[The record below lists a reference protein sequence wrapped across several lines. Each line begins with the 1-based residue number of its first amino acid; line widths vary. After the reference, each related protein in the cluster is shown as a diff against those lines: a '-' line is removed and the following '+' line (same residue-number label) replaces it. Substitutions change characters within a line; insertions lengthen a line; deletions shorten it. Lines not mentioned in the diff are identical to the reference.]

1 MNANHTIGTSGGV
14 GKIDNMDSIRKV
26 YQYAEPN
33 LTLVGWMGFLGFPLY
48 YFVWDFVFPQAYE
61 NLPLRLFCSL
71 LFFGIIFRNRL
82 SSTWRKYIHIYYQ
95 VTITICLPFFFFYML
110 LMNDWSNVWVMSFM
124 SAIFLHI
131 LLVHVTRVM
140 FAQTFAGIGLA
151 TFFAWVAKGFHL
163 DLTMDW
169 THVPIF
175 LFIYVFGNLFYFRN
189 QVEHEAKVSL
199 AKSFGA
205 GIAHE
210 MRNPLSGLC
219 TSIDVIQSV
228 LPNKKEAEK
237 DQYLMSGEDVTL
249 LREVSE
255 DAMNIIQSGSE
266 TIDLLLTSIDENRV
280 SRSSFQKHSAHS
292 VVEKAIESFSYK
304 RATDRFAISLDARSE
319 FDFLGSDTLLKY
331 VMYNLF
337 KNAFHHRTSEDFH
350 IHVSMTSTEH
360 SNQIVV
366 TDNGAGIA
374 PDVLRNIFQDFY
386 TTGKS
391 GSYGLG
397 LPFCKKVMRSFGG
410 NIECQSQLGEWSQ
423 FTLTF
428 PPITSDIVTEI
439 KNDLT
444 KLKTILTVTNQ
455 DILVSKV
462 TDISRFMGFES
473 TILDVNQ
480 VLKKKEYEFEFDL
493 IFIDLE
499 SLDARA
505 NQLDRLESLLSFTEA
520 RIVYLFEHHPTQR
533 ACKAAYEP
541 IWVETQAW
549 LLNTKP
555 TIDRLLYDSS
565 YVSTPTASVALDTS
579 NKRTIM
585 VVDDN
590 ESLRK
595 FTAMLL
601 EKQGF
606 EVIQKEDGQQ
616 ALDTLEQ
623 ENVDLILMDIE
634 MPIMDG
640 VEASRRIRSS
650 DKNYASVPIIAHTGD
665 SSPVTLDKIGS
676 SGMSDFIVKPA
687 DKNRLFDK
695 IANWI

>member
-1 MNANHTIGTSGGV
+1 
-14 GKIDNMDSIRKV
+14 MDSIRKV
-26 YQYAEPN
+26 YEYAEPN
-33 LTLVGWMGFLGFPLY
+33 LTLVGWMGFIGFPLY
-48 YFVWDFVFPQAYE
+48 YFVWDFMFPQSYE
-61 NLPLRLFCSL
+61 NLPLRLFCSA

-82 SSTWRKYIHIYYQ
+82 SSSWRKYVHVYYQ
-95 VTITICLPFFFFYML
+95 ITITTCLPFFFFYML

-151 TFFAWVAKGFHL
+151 TFFAWIAKGFHL
-163 DLTMDW
+163 DITMDW

-175 LFIYVFGNLFYFRN
+175 LFIYVFGNMFYFRN

-228 LPNKKEAEK
+228 LPNKKAMGKK
-237 DQYLMSGEDVTL
+237 DQYVMSGEDVTL

-255 DAMNIIQSGSE
+255 DAMNIIHSGNE

-280 SRSSFQKHSAHS
+280 SRSSFKRYSAQS

-304 RATDRFAISLDARSE
+304 RSTDRFAISFDARSE

-337 KNAFHHRTSEDFH
+337 KNAFHHRSSDEFH
-350 IHVSMTSTEH
+350 IHVSMQSNDTA
-360 SNQIVV
+360 NQIVV
-366 TDNGAGIA
+366 TDNGSGIA
-374 PDVLRNIFQDFY
+374 PDVIRHIFQDFY

-410 NIECQSQLGEWSQ
+410 NIKCISQPGEWSQ

-428 PPITSDIVTEI
+428 PPITSDTVTEI
-439 KNDLT
+439 KDELT
-444 KLKTILTVTNQ
+444 KMKSILLVSNQ
-455 DILVSKV
+455 DIIVQKMA
-462 TDISRFMGFES
+462 DISRFMGFDV
-473 TILDVNQ
+473 TVLDVKS
-480 VLKKKEYEFEFDL
+480 VFKKKEYEFEFDL
-493 IFIDLE
+493 IFVDVE
-499 SLDARA
+499 SLDVLE
-505 NQLDRLESLLSFTEA
+505 NQLDRIESLLSFTEA
-520 RIVYLFEHHPTQR
+520 RVVYLFEHKPAQR
-533 ACKAAYEP
+533 AKKAGHDP

-549 LLNTKP
+549 LLNTKA
-555 TIDRLLYDSS
+555 TIERLLYDSTYIS
-565 YVSTPTASVALDTS
+565 STLPSAPLDKS
-579 NKRTIM
+579 IKRTIM

-606 EVIQKEDGQQ
+606 EVVQKEDGQQ
-616 ALDTLEQ
+616 ALDTLEK
-623 ENVDLILMDIE
+623 ENIDLILMDIE

-640 VEASRRIRSS
+640 VEASRRIRNSE
-650 DKNYASVPIIAHTGD
+650 KPYASVPIIAHTGD

>member
-1 MNANHTIGTSGGV
+1 
-14 GKIDNMDSIRKV
+14 MDSIRKV
-26 YQYAEPN
+26 YEYAEPN
-33 LTLVGWMGFLGFPLY
+33 LTLVGWMGFIGFPLY
-48 YFVWDFVFPQAYE
+48 YFVWDFMFPQSYE
-61 NLPLRLFCSL
+61 NLPLRLFCSA
-71 LFFGIIFRNRL
+71 LFFGIIFHNRL
-82 SSTWRKYIHIYYQ
+82 SSSWRKYVHVYYQ
-95 VTITICLPFFFFYML
+95 ITITTCLPFFFFYML

-151 TFFAWVAKGFHL
+151 TFFAWIAKGFHL
-163 DLTMDW
+163 DITMDW

-175 LFIYVFGNLFYFRN
+175 LFIYVFGNMFYFRN
-189 QVEHEAKVSL
+189 QIEHEAKVSL

-228 LPNKKEAEK
+228 LPNKKAMGEK
-237 DQYLMSGEDVTL
+237 DQYVMSGEDVTL

-255 DAMNIIQSGSE
+255 DAMNIIHSGNE

-280 SRSSFQKHSAHS
+280 SRSSFKRYSAQS

-304 RATDRFAISLDARSE
+304 RSTDRFAISFDARSE

-337 KNAFHHRTSEDFH
+337 KNAFHHRSSDEFH
-350 IHVSMTSTEH
+350 IHVSMQSNDTA
-360 SNQIVV
+360 NQIVV
-366 TDNGAGIA
+366 TDNGSGIA
-374 PDVLRNIFQDFY
+374 PDVIRHIFQDFY

-410 NIECQSQLGEWSQ
+410 NIKCISQPGEWSQ

-428 PPITSDIVTEI
+428 PPITSDTVTEI
-439 KNDLT
+439 KDELT
-444 KLKTILTVTNQ
+444 KMKSILLVSNQ
-455 DILVSKV
+455 DIIVQKMA
-462 TDISRFMGFES
+462 DISRFMGFDV
-473 TILDVNQ
+473 TVLDVKS
-480 VLKKKEYEFEFDL
+480 VFKKKEYEFEFDL
-493 IFIDLE
+493 IFVDVE
-499 SLDARA
+499 SLDVLE
-505 NQLDRLESLLSFTEA
+505 NQLDRIESLLSFTEA
-520 RIVYLFEHHPTQR
+520 RVVYLFEHKPAQR
-533 ACKAAYEP
+533 AKKAGHDP

-549 LLNTKP
+549 LLNTKA
-555 TIDRLLYDSS
+555 TIERLLYDSTYIS
-565 YVSTPTASVALDTS
+565 STLPSAPLDKS
-579 NKRTIM
+579 IKRTIM

-606 EVIQKEDGQQ
+606 EVVQKEDGQQ
-616 ALDTLEQ
+616 ALDTLEK
-623 ENVDLILMDIE
+623 ENIDLILMDIE

-640 VEASRRIRSS
+640 VEASRRIRNSE
-650 DKNYASVPIIAHTGD
+650 KPYATVPIIAHTGD

>member
-1 MNANHTIGTSGGV
+1 MA
-14 GKIDNMDSIRKV
+14 KV
-26 YQYAEPN
+26 RACLLSNNDYD
-33 LTLVGWMGFLGFPLY
+33 LFTFLL
-48 YFVWDFVFPQAYE
+48 
-61 NLPLRLFCSL
+61 
-71 LFFGIIFRNRL
+71 
-82 SSTWRKYIHIYYQ
+82 
-95 VTITICLPFFFFYML
+95 FYML

-151 TFFAWVAKGFHL
+151 TFFAWIAKGFHL
-163 DLTMDW
+163 DITMDW

-175 LFIYVFGNLFYFRN
+175 LFIYVFGNMFYFRN

-228 LPNKKEAEK
+228 LPNKKAMGEK
-237 DQYLMSGEDVTL
+237 DQYVMSGEDVTL

-255 DAMNIIQSGSE
+255 DAMNIIHSGNE

-280 SRSSFQKHSAHS
+280 SRSSFKRYSAQS

-304 RATDRFAISLDARSE
+304 RSTDRFAISFDARSE

-337 KNAFHHRTSEDFH
+337 KNAFHHRSSDEFH
-350 IHVSMTSTEH
+350 IHVSMQSNDTA
-360 SNQIVV
+360 NQIVV
-366 TDNGAGIA
+366 TDNGSGIA
-374 PDVLRNIFQDFY
+374 PDVIRHIFQDFY

-410 NIECQSQLGEWSQ
+410 NIKCISQPGEWSQ

-428 PPITSDIVTEI
+428 PPITSDTVTEI
-439 KNDLT
+439 KDELT
-444 KLKTILTVTNQ
+444 KMKSILLVSNQ
-455 DILVSKV
+455 DIIVQKMA
-462 TDISRFMGFES
+462 DISRFMGFDV
-473 TILDVNQ
+473 TVLDVKS
-480 VLKKKEYEFEFDL
+480 VFKKKEYEFEFDL
-493 IFIDLE
+493 IFVDVE
-499 SLDARA
+499 SLDVLE
-505 NQLDRLESLLSFTEA
+505 NQLDRIESLLSFTEA
-520 RIVYLFEHHPTQR
+520 RVVYLFEHKPAQR
-533 ACKAAYEP
+533 AKKVGHDP

-549 LLNTKP
+549 LLNTKA
-555 TIDRLLYDSS
+555 TIERLLYDSTYIS
-565 YVSTPTASVALDTS
+565 STLPSAPLDKS
-579 NKRTIM
+579 IKRTIM

-606 EVIQKEDGQQ
+606 EVVQKEDGQQ
-616 ALDTLEQ
+616 ALDTLEK
-623 ENVDLILMDIE
+623 ENIDLILMDIE

-640 VEASRRIRSS
+640 VEASRRIRNSE
-650 DKNYASVPIIAHTGD
+650 KPYASVPIIAHTGD

>member
-1 MNANHTIGTSGGV
+1 
-14 GKIDNMDSIRKV
+14 MDSIRKV
-26 YQYAEPN
+26 YEYAEPN
-33 LTLVGWMGFLGFPLY
+33 LTLVGWMGFIGFPLY
-48 YFVWDFVFPQAYE
+48 YFVWDFMFPQSYE
-61 NLPLRLFCSL
+61 NLPLRLFCSA

-82 SSTWRKYIHIYYQ
+82 SSSWRKYVHVYYQ
-95 VTITICLPFFFFYML
+95 ITITTCLPFFFFYML

-151 TFFAWVAKGFHL
+151 TFFAWIAKGFHL
-163 DLTMDW
+163 DITMDW

-175 LFIYVFGNLFYFRN
+175 LFIYVFGNMFYFRN

-228 LPNKKEAEK
+228 LPNKKAMGEK
-237 DQYLMSGEDVTL
+237 DQYVLSGEDVTL

-255 DAMNIIQSGSE
+255 DAMNIIHSGNE

-280 SRSSFQKHSAHS
+280 SRSSFKRYSAQS

-304 RATDRFAISLDARSE
+304 RSTDRFAISFDARSE

-337 KNAFHHRTSEDFH
+337 KNAFHHRSSDEFH
-350 IHVSMTSTEH
+350 IHVSMQSNDTV
-360 SNQIVV
+360 NQIVV
-366 TDNGAGIA
+366 TDNGSGIA
-374 PDVLRNIFQDFY
+374 PDVIRHIFQDFY

-410 NIECQSQLGEWSQ
+410 NIKCISQPGEWSQ
-423 FTLTF
+423 FTLIF
-428 PPITSDIVTEI
+428 PPITSDTVTEI
-439 KNDLT
+439 KDELT
-444 KLKTILTVTNQ
+444 KMKSILLVSNQ
-455 DILVSKV
+455 DIIVQKMA
-462 TDISRFMGFES
+462 DISRFMGFDV
-473 TILDVNQ
+473 TVLDVKS
-480 VLKKKEYEFEFDL
+480 VCKKKEYEFEFDL
-493 IFIDLE
+493 IFVDVE
-499 SLDARA
+499 SLDVLE
-505 NQLDRLESLLSFTEA
+505 NQLDRIESLLSFTEA
-520 RIVYLFEHHPTQR
+520 RVVYLFEHKPAQR
-533 ACKAAYEP
+533 AKKVGHDP

-549 LLNTKP
+549 LLNTKA
-555 TIDRLLYDSS
+555 TIERLLYDSTYIS
-565 YVSTPTASVALDTS
+565 STLPSAPLDKS
-579 NKRTIM
+579 IKRTIM

-606 EVIQKEDGQQ
+606 EVVQKEDGQQ
-616 ALDTLEQ
+616 ALDTLEK
-623 ENVDLILMDIE
+623 ENIDLILMDIE

-640 VEASRRIRSS
+640 VEASRRIRNSE
-650 DKNYASVPIIAHTGD
+650 KPYASVPIIAHTGD

>member
-1 MNANHTIGTSGGV
+1 
-14 GKIDNMDSIRKV
+14 MDAIRKV

-33 LTLVGWMGFLGFPLY
+33 LTLVGWMGFLGFPFY
-48 YFVWDFVFPQAYE
+48 YVVWEFIFPQAYE

-71 LFFGIIFRNRL
+71 LFFGIIVRNRL
-82 SSTWRKYIHIYYQ
+82 SARWRQYIHLYYQ
-95 VTITICLPFFFFYML
+95 VAITACLPFFFFYML

-140 FAQTFAGIGLA
+140 FAQTFVGVGLA
-151 TFFAWVAKGFHL
+151 TFFAWVSKGFYL

-175 LFIYVFGNLFYFRN
+175 FFIYVFGNLFYFRN

-219 TSIDVIQSV
+219 TSIDVIQSI
-228 LPNKKEAEK
+228 LPNKKALEK
-237 DQYLMSGEDVTL
+237 EPYQMSWEDVTL

-255 DAMNIIQSGSE
+255 DAMKIIQSGNE

-280 SRSSFQKHSAHS
+280 SRSTFKKHSAQA

-304 RATDRFAISLDARSE
+304 RATDRSSISLDARNE
-319 FDFLGSDTLLKY
+319 FDFFGSDTLLKY

-337 KNAFHHRTSEDFH
+337 KNAFHHRTSEEFH
-350 IHVSMTSTEH
+350 IHVSMNGNKR

-366 TDNGAGIA
+366 TDNGAGIEPA
-374 PDVLRNIFQDFY
+374 VLRSIFHDFY

-410 NIECQSQLGEWSQ
+410 NIECQSQQGEWSQ

-428 PPITSDIVTEI
+428 PSIHSEVVTEI
-439 KNDLT
+439 KNELT
-444 KLKTILTVTNQ
+444 KFKTILTVTNQ
-455 DILVSKV
+455 NVIVSKM
-462 TDISRFMGFES
+462 TDTSRFMGFEL
-473 TILDVNQ
+473 TILDLNQ
-480 VLKKKEYEFEFDL
+480 MLKKKEYEFEFDL

-505 NQLDRLESLLSFTEA
+505 NHLDRIESLLSFTEA
-520 RIVYLFEHHPTQR
+520 RIVYLFQQHPVQR
-533 ACKAAYEP
+533 ARKAAYEP
-541 IWVETQAW
+541 IWMETQAW
-549 LLNTKP
+549 LLNTKLA
-555 TIDRLLYDSS
+555 IDRLLYNSN
-565 YVSTPTASVALDTS
+565 YVSTPTLLVPLDAS

-595 FTAMLL
+595 FTALLL

-606 EVIQKEDGQQ
+606 EVVQREDGQQ

-623 ENVDLILMDIE
+623 ENIDLILMDIE

-640 VEASRRIRSS
+640 VEASKRIRSS
-650 DKNYASVPIIAHTGD
+650 GKHYASIPIIAHTGD
-665 SSPVTLDKIGS
+665 SSQVTLDKIGT

>member
-1 MNANHTIGTSGGV
+1 
-14 GKIDNMDSIRKV
+14 MDSIRKV
-26 YQYAEPN
+26 YEYAEPN
-33 LTLVGWMGFLGFPLY
+33 LTLVGWMGFIGFPLY
-48 YFVWDFVFPQAYE
+48 YFVWDFMFPQSYE
-61 NLPLRLFCSL
+61 NLPLRLFCSA

-82 SSTWRKYIHIYYQ
+82 SSSWRKYVHVYYQ
-95 VTITICLPFFFFYML
+95 ITITTCLPFFFFYML

-151 TFFAWVAKGFHL
+151 TFFAWIAKGFHL
-163 DLTMDW
+163 DITMDW

-175 LFIYVFGNLFYFRN
+175 LFIYVFGNMFYFRN
-189 QVEHEAKVSL
+189 QIEHEAKVSL

-228 LPNKKEAEK
+228 LPNKKAMGEK
-237 DQYLMSGEDVTL
+237 DQYVMSGEDVTL

-255 DAMNIIQSGSE
+255 DAMNIIHSGNE

-280 SRSSFQKHSAHS
+280 SRSSFKRYSAQS

-304 RATDRFAISLDARSE
+304 RSTDRFAISFDARSE

-337 KNAFHHRTSEDFH
+337 KNAFHHRSSDEFH
-350 IHVSMTSTEH
+350 IHVSMQSNDTA
-360 SNQIVV
+360 NQIVV
-366 TDNGAGIA
+366 TDNGSGIA
-374 PDVLRNIFQDFY
+374 SDVIRHIFQDFY

-410 NIECQSQLGEWSQ
+410 NIKCISQPGEWSQ

-428 PPITSDIVTEI
+428 PPITSDTVTEI
-439 KNDLT
+439 KDELT
-444 KLKTILTVTNQ
+444 KMKSILLVSNQ
-455 DILVSKV
+455 DIIVQKMA
-462 TDISRFMGFES
+462 DISRFMGFDV
-473 TILDVNQ
+473 TVLDVKS
-480 VLKKKEYEFEFDL
+480 VFKKKEYEFEFDL
-493 IFIDLE
+493 IFVDVE
-499 SLDARA
+499 SLDVLE
-505 NQLDRLESLLSFTEA
+505 NQLDRIESLLSFTEA
-520 RIVYLFEHHPTQR
+520 RVVYLFEHKPAQR
-533 ACKAAYEP
+533 AKKAGHDP

-549 LLNTKP
+549 LLNTKA
-555 TIDRLLYDSS
+555 TIERLLYDSTYIS
-565 YVSTPTASVALDTS
+565 STLPSAPLDKS
-579 NKRTIM
+579 IKRTIM

-606 EVIQKEDGQQ
+606 EVVQKEDGQQ
-616 ALDTLEQ
+616 ALDTLEK
-623 ENVDLILMDIE
+623 ENIDLILMDIE

-640 VEASRRIRSS
+640 VEASRRIRNSE
-650 DKNYASVPIIAHTGD
+650 KPYATVPIIAHTGD

>member
-1 MNANHTIGTSGGV
+1 
-14 GKIDNMDSIRKV
+14 MDSIRKV
-26 YQYAEPN
+26 YEYAEPN
-33 LTLVGWMGFLGFPLY
+33 LTLVGWMGFIGFPLY
-48 YFVWDFVFPQAYE
+48 YFVWDFMFPQSYE
-61 NLPLRLFCSL
+61 NLPLRLFCSA

-82 SSTWRKYIHIYYQ
+82 SSSWRKYVHVYYQ
-95 VTITICLPFFFFYML
+95 ITITTCLPFFFFYML

-151 TFFAWVAKGFHL
+151 TFFAWIAKGFHL
-163 DLTMDW
+163 DITMDW

-175 LFIYVFGNLFYFRN
+175 LFIYVFGNMFYFRN

-228 LPNKKEAEK
+228 LPNKKEMGEK
-237 DQYLMSGEDVTL
+237 DQYVMSGEDVTL

-255 DAMNIIQSGSE
+255 DAMNIIHSGNE

-280 SRSSFQKHSAHS
+280 SRSSFKRYSAQS

-304 RATDRFAISLDARSE
+304 RSTDRFAISFDARSE

-337 KNAFHHRTSEDFH
+337 KNAFHHRSSDEFH
-350 IHVSMTSTEH
+350 IHVSMQSNDTV
-360 SNQIVV
+360 NQIVV
-366 TDNGAGIA
+366 TDNGSGIA
-374 PDVLRNIFQDFY
+374 PDVIRHIFQDFY

-410 NIECQSQLGEWSQ
+410 NIKCISQPGEWSQ

-428 PPITSDIVTEI
+428 PPITSDTVTEI
-439 KNDLT
+439 KDELT
-444 KLKTILTVTNQ
+444 KMKSILLVSNQ
-455 DILVSKV
+455 DIIVQKMA
-462 TDISRFMGFES
+462 DISRFMGFDV
-473 TILDVNQ
+473 TVLDVKS
-480 VLKKKEYEFEFDL
+480 VFKKKEYEFEFDL
-493 IFIDLE
+493 IFVDVE
-499 SLDARA
+499 SLDVLE
-505 NQLDRLESLLSFTEA
+505 NQLDRIESLLSFTEA
-520 RIVYLFEHHPTQR
+520 RVVYLFEHKPAQR
-533 ACKAAYEP
+533 AKKAGHDP

-549 LLNTKP
+549 LLNTKA
-555 TIDRLLYDSS
+555 TIERLLYDSTYIS
-565 YVSTPTASVALDTS
+565 STLPSAPLDKS
-579 NKRTIM
+579 IKRTIM

-606 EVIQKEDGQQ
+606 EVVQKEDGQQ
-616 ALDTLEQ
+616 ALDTLEK
-623 ENVDLILMDIE
+623 ENIDLILMDIE

-640 VEASRRIRSS
+640 VEASRRIRNSE
-650 DKNYASVPIIAHTGD
+650 KPYATVPIIAHTGD
-665 SSPVTLDKIGS
+665 SSPVTLDKMGS

>member
-1 MNANHTIGTSGGV
+1 
-14 GKIDNMDSIRKV
+14 MDSIRKV
-26 YQYAEPN
+26 YEYAEPN
-33 LTLVGWMGFLGFPLY
+33 LTLVGWMGFIGFPLY
-48 YFVWDFVFPQAYE
+48 YFVWDFMFPQSYE
-61 NLPLRLFCSL
+61 NLPLRLFCSA

-82 SSTWRKYIHIYYQ
+82 SSSWRKYVHVYYQ
-95 VTITICLPFFFFYML
+95 ITITTCLPFFFFYML

-151 TFFAWVAKGFHL
+151 TFFAWIAKGFHL
-163 DLTMDW
+163 DITMDW

-175 LFIYVFGNLFYFRN
+175 LFIYVFGNMFYFRN

-228 LPNKKEAEK
+228 LPNKKAMGEK
-237 DQYLMSGEDVTL
+237 DQYVMSGEDVTL

-255 DAMNIIQSGSE
+255 DAMNIIHSGNE

-280 SRSSFQKHSAHS
+280 SRSSFKRYSAQS

-304 RATDRFAISLDARSE
+304 RSTDRFAISFDARSE

-337 KNAFHHRTSEDFH
+337 KNAFHHRSSDEFH
-350 IHVSMTSTEH
+350 IHVSMQSNDTV
-360 SNQIVV
+360 NQIVV
-366 TDNGAGIA
+366 TDNGSGIA
-374 PDVLRNIFQDFY
+374 PDVIRHIFQDFY

-410 NIECQSQLGEWSQ
+410 NIKCISQPGEWSQ

-428 PPITSDIVTEI
+428 PPITSDTVTEI
-439 KNDLT
+439 KDELT
-444 KLKTILTVTNQ
+444 KMKSILLVSNQ
-455 DILVSKV
+455 DIIVQKMA
-462 TDISRFMGFES
+462 DISRFMGFDV
-473 TILDVNQ
+473 TVLDVKS
-480 VLKKKEYEFEFDL
+480 VFKKKEYEFEFDL
-493 IFIDLE
+493 IFVDVE
-499 SLDARA
+499 SLDVLE
-505 NQLDRLESLLSFTEA
+505 NQLDRIESLLSFTEA
-520 RIVYLFEHHPTQR
+520 RVVYLFEHKPAQR
-533 ACKAAYEP
+533 AKKAGHDT

-549 LLNTKP
+549 LLNTKA
-555 TIDRLLYDSS
+555 TIERLLYDSTYIS
-565 YVSTPTASVALDTS
+565 STLPSAPLDKS
-579 NKRTIM
+579 IKRTIM

-606 EVIQKEDGQQ
+606 EVVQKEDGQQ
-616 ALDTLEQ
+616 ALDTLEK
-623 ENVDLILMDIE
+623 ENIDLILMDIE

-640 VEASRRIRSS
+640 VEASRRIRNSE
-650 DKNYASVPIIAHTGD
+650 KPYASVPIIAHTGD

>member
-1 MNANHTIGTSGGV
+1 
-14 GKIDNMDSIRKV
+14 MDSIRKV
-26 YQYAEPN
+26 YEYAEPN
-33 LTLVGWMGFLGFPLY
+33 LTLVGWMGFIGFPLY
-48 YFVWDFVFPQAYE
+48 YFVWDFMFPQSYE
-61 NLPLRLFCSL
+61 NLPLRLFCSA

-82 SSTWRKYIHIYYQ
+82 SSSWRKYVHVYYQ
-95 VTITICLPFFFFYML
+95 ITITTCLPFFFFYML

-151 TFFAWVAKGFHL
+151 TFFAWIAKGFHL
-163 DLTMDW
+163 DITMDW

-175 LFIYVFGNLFYFRN
+175 LFIYVFGNMFYFRN

-228 LPNKKEAEK
+228 LPNKKAMGKK
-237 DQYLMSGEDVTL
+237 DQYVMSGEDVTL

-255 DAMNIIQSGSE
+255 DAMNIIHSGNE

-280 SRSSFQKHSAHS
+280 SRSSFKRYSAQS

-304 RATDRFAISLDARSE
+304 RSTDRFAISFDARSE

-337 KNAFHHRTSEDFH
+337 KNAFHHRSSDEFH
-350 IHVSMTSTEH
+350 IHVSMQSNDTA
-360 SNQIVV
+360 NQIVV
-366 TDNGAGIA
+366 TDNGSGIA
-374 PDVLRNIFQDFY
+374 PDVIRHIFQDFY

-410 NIECQSQLGEWSQ
+410 NIKCISQPGEWSQ

-428 PPITSDIVTEI
+428 PPITSDTVTEI
-439 KNDLT
+439 KDELT
-444 KLKTILTVTNQ
+444 KMKSILLVSNQ
-455 DILVSKV
+455 DIIVQKMA
-462 TDISRFMGFES
+462 DISRFMGFDV
-473 TILDVNQ
+473 TVLDVKS
-480 VLKKKEYEFEFDL
+480 VFKKKEYEFEFDL
-493 IFIDLE
+493 IFVDVE
-499 SLDARA
+499 SLDVLE
-505 NQLDRLESLLSFTEA
+505 NQLDRIESLLSFTEA
-520 RIVYLFEHHPTQR
+520 RVVYLFEHKPAQR
-533 ACKAAYEP
+533 AKKVGHDP

-549 LLNTKP
+549 LLNTKA
-555 TIDRLLYDSS
+555 TIERLLYDSTYIS
-565 YVSTPTASVALDTS
+565 STLPSAPLDKS
-579 NKRTIM
+579 IKRTIM

-606 EVIQKEDGQQ
+606 EVVQKEDGQQ
-616 ALDTLEQ
+616 ALDTLEK
-623 ENVDLILMDIE
+623 ENIDLILMDIE

-640 VEASRRIRSS
+640 VEASRRIRNSE
-650 DKNYASVPIIAHTGD
+650 KPYASVPIIAHTGD

>member
-1 MNANHTIGTSGGV
+1 
-14 GKIDNMDSIRKV
+14 MDSIRKV
-26 YQYAEPN
+26 YEYAEPN
-33 LTLVGWMGFLGFPLY
+33 LTLVGWMGFIGFPLY
-48 YFVWDFVFPQAYE
+48 YFVWDFMFPQSYE
-61 NLPLRLFCSL
+61 NLPLRLFCSA

-82 SSTWRKYIHIYYQ
+82 SSSWRKYVHVYYQ
-95 VTITICLPFFFFYML
+95 ITITTCLPFFFFYML

-151 TFFAWVAKGFHL
+151 TFFAWIAKGFHL
-163 DLTMDW
+163 DITMDW

-175 LFIYVFGNLFYFRN
+175 LFIYVFGNMFYFRN

-228 LPNKKEAEK
+228 LPNKKAMGEK
-237 DQYLMSGEDVTL
+237 DQYVMSGEDVTL

-255 DAMNIIQSGSE
+255 DAMNIIHSGNE

-280 SRSSFQKHSAHS
+280 SRSSFKRYSAQS

-304 RATDRFAISLDARSE
+304 RSTDRFAISFDARSE

-337 KNAFHHRTSEDFH
+337 KNAFHHRSSDEFH
-350 IHVSMTSTEH
+350 IHVSMQSNDTV
-360 SNQIVV
+360 NQIVV
-366 TDNGAGIA
+366 TDNGSGIA
-374 PDVLRNIFQDFY
+374 PDVIRHIFQDFY

-410 NIECQSQLGEWSQ
+410 NIKCISQPGEWSQ

-428 PPITSDIVTEI
+428 PPITSDTVTEI
-439 KNDLT
+439 KDELT
-444 KLKTILTVTNQ
+444 KMKSILLVSNQ
-455 DILVSKV
+455 DIIVQKMA
-462 TDISRFMGFES
+462 DISRFMGFDV
-473 TILDVNQ
+473 TVLDVKS
-480 VLKKKEYEFEFDL
+480 VFKKKEYEFEFDL
-493 IFIDLE
+493 IFVDVE
-499 SLDARA
+499 SLDVLE
-505 NQLDRLESLLSFTEA
+505 NQLDRIESLLSFTEA
-520 RIVYLFEHHPTQR
+520 RVVYLFEHKPAQR
-533 ACKAAYEP
+533 AIKAGHDP

-549 LLNTKP
+549 LLNTKA
-555 TIDRLLYDSS
+555 TIERLLYDSTYIS
-565 YVSTPTASVALDTS
+565 STLPSAPLDKS
-579 NKRTIM
+579 IKRTIM

-606 EVIQKEDGQQ
+606 EVVQKEDGQQ
-616 ALDTLEQ
+616 ALDTLEK
-623 ENVDLILMDIE
+623 ENIDLILMDIE

-640 VEASRRIRSS
+640 VEASRRIRNSE
-650 DKNYASVPIIAHTGD
+650 KPYATVPIIAHTGD

>member
-1 MNANHTIGTSGGV
+1 
-14 GKIDNMDSIRKV
+14 MDSIRKV
-26 YQYAEPN
+26 YEYAEPN
-33 LTLVGWMGFLGFPLY
+33 LTLVGWMGFIGFPLY
-48 YFVWDFVFPQAYE
+48 YFVWDFMFPQSYE
-61 NLPLRLFCSL
+61 NLPLRLFCSA

-82 SSTWRKYIHIYYQ
+82 SSSWRKYVHIYYQ
-95 VTITICLPFFFFYML
+95 ITITTCLPFFFFYML

-151 TFFAWVAKGFHL
+151 TFFAWIAKGFHL
-163 DLTMDW
+163 DITMDW

-175 LFIYVFGNLFYFRN
+175 LFIYVFGNMFYFRN

-228 LPNKKEAEK
+228 LPNKKAMGEK
-237 DQYLMSGEDVTL
+237 DQYVMSGEDVTL

-255 DAMNIIQSGSE
+255 DAMNIIHSGNE

-280 SRSSFQKHSAHS
+280 SRSSFKRYSAQS

-304 RATDRFAISLDARSE
+304 RSTDRFAISFDARSE

-337 KNAFHHRTSEDFH
+337 KNAFHHRSSDEFH
-350 IHVSMTSTEH
+350 IHVSMQSNDTV
-360 SNQIVV
+360 NQIVV
-366 TDNGAGIA
+366 TDNGSGIA
-374 PDVLRNIFQDFY
+374 PDVIRHIFQDFY

-410 NIECQSQLGEWSQ
+410 NIKCISQPGEWSQ

-428 PPITSDIVTEI
+428 PPITSDTVTEI
-439 KNDLT
+439 KDELT
-444 KLKTILTVTNQ
+444 KMKSILLVSNQ
-455 DILVSKV
+455 DIIVQKMA
-462 TDISRFMGFES
+462 DISRFMGFDV
-473 TILDVNQ
+473 TVLDVKS
-480 VLKKKEYEFEFDL
+480 VFKKKEYEFEFDL
-493 IFIDLE
+493 IFVDVE
-499 SLDARA
+499 SLDVLE
-505 NQLDRLESLLSFTEA
+505 NQLDRIESLLSFTEA
-520 RIVYLFEHHPTQR
+520 RVVYLFEHKPAQR
-533 ACKAAYEP
+533 AKKAGNDP

-549 LLNTKP
+549 LLNTKA
-555 TIDRLLYDSS
+555 TIERLLYDSTYIS
-565 YVSTPTASVALDTS
+565 STLPSAPLDKS
-579 NKRTIM
+579 IKRTIM

-606 EVIQKEDGQQ
+606 EVVQKEDGQQ
-616 ALDTLEQ
+616 ALDTLEK
-623 ENVDLILMDIE
+623 ENIDLILMDIE

-640 VEASRRIRSS
+640 VEASRRIRNSE
-650 DKNYASVPIIAHTGD
+650 KPYASVPIIAHTGD

>member
-1 MNANHTIGTSGGV
+1 
-14 GKIDNMDSIRKV
+14 MDSIRKV
-26 YQYAEPN
+26 YEYAEPN
-33 LTLVGWMGFLGFPLY
+33 LTLVGWMGFIGFPLY
-48 YFVWDFVFPQAYE
+48 YFVWDFMFPQSYE
-61 NLPLRLFCSL
+61 NLPLRLFCSA

-82 SSTWRKYIHIYYQ
+82 SSSWRKYVHVYYQ
-95 VTITICLPFFFFYML
+95 ITITTCLPFFFFYML

-151 TFFAWVAKGFHL
+151 TFFAWIAKGFHL
-163 DLTMDW
+163 DITMDW

-175 LFIYVFGNLFYFRN
+175 LFIYVFGNMFYFRN

-228 LPNKKEAEK
+228 LPNKKAMGEK
-237 DQYLMSGEDVTL
+237 DQYVMSGEDVTL

-255 DAMNIIQSGSE
+255 DAMNIIHSGNE

-280 SRSSFQKHSAHS
+280 SRSSFKRYSAQS

-304 RATDRFAISLDARSE
+304 RSTDRFAISFDARSE

-337 KNAFHHRTSEDFH
+337 KNAFHHRSSDEFH
-350 IHVSMTSTEH
+350 IHVSMQSNDTV
-360 SNQIVV
+360 NQIVV
-366 TDNGAGIA
+366 TDNGSGIA
-374 PDVLRNIFQDFY
+374 PDVIRHIFQDFY

-410 NIECQSQLGEWSQ
+410 NIKCISQPGEWSQ

-428 PPITSDIVTEI
+428 PPITSDTVTEI
-439 KNDLT
+439 KDELT
-444 KLKTILTVTNQ
+444 KMKSILLVSNQ
-455 DILVSKV
+455 DIIVQKMA
-462 TDISRFMGFES
+462 DISRFMGFDV
-473 TILDVNQ
+473 TVLDVKS
-480 VLKKKEYEFEFDL
+480 VFKKKEYEFEFDL
-493 IFIDLE
+493 IFVDVE
-499 SLDARA
+499 SLDVLE
-505 NQLDRLESLLSFTEA
+505 NQLDRIESLLSFTEA
-520 RIVYLFEHHPTQR
+520 RVVYLFEHKPAQR
-533 ACKAAYEP
+533 AKKAGRDP

-549 LLNTKP
+549 LLNTKA
-555 TIDRLLYDSS
+555 TIERLLYDSTYIS
-565 YVSTPTASVALDTS
+565 STLPSAPLDKS
-579 NKRTIM
+579 IKRTIM

-606 EVIQKEDGQQ
+606 EVVQKEDGQQ
-616 ALDTLEQ
+616 ALDTLEK
-623 ENVDLILMDIE
+623 ENIDLILMDIE

-640 VEASRRIRSS
+640 VEASRRIRNSE
-650 DKNYASVPIIAHTGD
+650 KPYASVPIIAHTGD

>member
-1 MNANHTIGTSGGV
+1 
-14 GKIDNMDSIRKV
+14 MDSIRKV
-26 YQYAEPN
+26 YEYAEPN
-33 LTLVGWMGFLGFPLY
+33 LTLVGWMGFIGFPLY
-48 YFVWDFVFPQAYE
+48 YFVWDFMFPQSYE
-61 NLPLRLFCSL
+61 NLPLRLFCSA

-82 SSTWRKYIHIYYQ
+82 SSSWRKYVHVYYQ
-95 VTITICLPFFFFYML
+95 ITITTCLPFFFFYML

-151 TFFAWVAKGFHL
+151 TFFAWIAKGFHL
-163 DLTMDW
+163 DITMDW

-175 LFIYVFGNLFYFRN
+175 LFIYVFGNMFYFRN

-228 LPNKKEAEK
+228 LPNKKAMGEK
-237 DQYLMSGEDVTL
+237 DQYVMSGEDVTL

-255 DAMNIIQSGSE
+255 DAMNIIHSGNE

-280 SRSSFQKHSAHS
+280 SRSSFKRYSAQS

-304 RATDRFAISLDARSE
+304 RSTDRFAISFDARSE

-337 KNAFHHRTSEDFH
+337 KNAFHHRSSDEFH
-350 IHVSMTSTEH
+350 IHVSMQSNDTA
-360 SNQIVV
+360 NQIVV
-366 TDNGAGIA
+366 TDNGSGIA
-374 PDVLRNIFQDFY
+374 PDVIRHIFQDFY

-410 NIECQSQLGEWSQ
+410 NIKCISQPGEWSQ

-428 PPITSDIVTEI
+428 PPITSDTVTEI
-439 KNDLT
+439 KDELT
-444 KLKTILTVTNQ
+444 KMKSILLVSNQ
-455 DILVSKV
+455 DIIVQKMA
-462 TDISRFMGFES
+462 DISRFMGFDV
-473 TILDVNQ
+473 TVLDVKS
-480 VLKKKEYEFEFDL
+480 VFKKKEYEFEFDL
-493 IFIDLE
+493 IFVDVE
-499 SLDARA
+499 SLDVLE
-505 NQLDRLESLLSFTEA
+505 NQLDRIESLLSFTEA
-520 RIVYLFEHHPTQR
+520 RVVYLFEHKPAQR
-533 ACKAAYEP
+533 AKKVGHDP

-549 LLNTKP
+549 LLNTKA
-555 TIDRLLYDSS
+555 TIERLLYDSTYIS
-565 YVSTPTASVALDTS
+565 STLPSAPLDKS
-579 NKRTIM
+579 IKRTIM

-606 EVIQKEDGQQ
+606 EVVQKEDGQQ
-616 ALDTLEQ
+616 ALDTLEK
-623 ENVDLILMDIE
+623 ENIDLILMDIE

-640 VEASRRIRSS
+640 VEASRRIRNSE
-650 DKNYASVPIIAHTGD
+650 KLYASVPIIAHTGD

>member
-1 MNANHTIGTSGGV
+1 
-14 GKIDNMDSIRKV
+14 MDSIRKV
-26 YQYAEPN
+26 YEYAEPN
-33 LTLVGWMGFLGFPLY
+33 LTLVGWMGFIGFPLY
-48 YFVWDFVFPQAYE
+48 YFVWDFMFPQSYE
-61 NLPLRLFCSL
+61 NLPLRLFCSA

-82 SSTWRKYIHIYYQ
+82 SSSWRKYVHVYYQ
-95 VTITICLPFFFFYML
+95 ITITTCLPFFFFYML

-151 TFFAWVAKGFHL
+151 TFFAWIAKGFHL
-163 DLTMDW
+163 DITMDW

-175 LFIYVFGNLFYFRN
+175 LFIYVFGNMFYFRN

-228 LPNKKEAEK
+228 LPNKKAIGEK
-237 DQYLMSGEDVTL
+237 DQYVMSGEDVTL

-255 DAMNIIQSGSE
+255 DAMNIIHSGNE

-280 SRSSFQKHSAHS
+280 SRSSFKRYSAQS

-304 RATDRFAISLDARSE
+304 RSTDRFAISFDARSE

-337 KNAFHHRTSEDFH
+337 KNAFHHRSSDEFH
-350 IHVSMTSTEH
+350 IHVSMQSNDTV
-360 SNQIVV
+360 NQIVV
-366 TDNGAGIA
+366 TDNGSGIA
-374 PDVLRNIFQDFY
+374 PNVIRHIFQDFY

-410 NIECQSQLGEWSQ
+410 NIKCISQPGEWSQ

-428 PPITSDIVTEI
+428 PPITSDTVTEI
-439 KNDLT
+439 KDELT
-444 KLKTILTVTNQ
+444 KMKSILLVSNQ
-455 DILVSKV
+455 DIIVQKMA
-462 TDISRFMGFES
+462 DISRFMGFDV
-473 TILDVNQ
+473 TVLDVKS
-480 VLKKKEYEFEFDL
+480 VFKKKEYEFEFDL
-493 IFIDLE
+493 IFVDVE
-499 SLDARA
+499 SLDVLE
-505 NQLDRLESLLSFTEA
+505 NQLDRIESLLSFTEA
-520 RIVYLFEHHPTQR
+520 RVVYLFEHKPAQR
-533 ACKAAYEP
+533 AKKAGHAP

-549 LLNTKP
+549 LLNTKA
-555 TIDRLLYDSS
+555 TIERLLYDSTYIS
-565 YVSTPTASVALDTS
+565 STLPSAPLDKS
-579 NKRTIM
+579 IKRTIM

-606 EVIQKEDGQQ
+606 EVVQKEDGQQ
-616 ALDTLEQ
+616 ALDTLEK
-623 ENVDLILMDIE
+623 ENIDLILMDIE

-640 VEASRRIRSS
+640 VEASRRIRNSE
-650 DKNYASVPIIAHTGD
+650 KPYASVPIIAHTGD

>member
-1 MNANHTIGTSGGV
+1 
-14 GKIDNMDSIRKV
+14 MDSIRKV
-26 YQYAEPN
+26 YEYAEPN
-33 LTLVGWMGFLGFPLY
+33 LTLVGWMGFIGFPLY
-48 YFVWDFVFPQAYE
+48 YFVWDFMFPQSYE
-61 NLPLRLFCSL
+61 NLPLRLFCSA
-71 LFFGIIFRNRL
+71 LFFGIIFHNRL
-82 SSTWRKYIHIYYQ
+82 SSSWRKYVHVYYQ
-95 VTITICLPFFFFYML
+95 ITITTCLPFFFFYML

-151 TFFAWVAKGFHL
+151 TFFAWIAKGFHL
-163 DLTMDW
+163 DITMDW

-175 LFIYVFGNLFYFRN
+175 LFIYVFGNMFYFRN
-189 QVEHEAKVSL
+189 QIEHEAKVSL

-228 LPNKKEAEK
+228 LPNKKAMGEK
-237 DQYLMSGEDVTL
+237 DQYVMSGEDVTL

-255 DAMNIIQSGSE
+255 DAMNIIHSGNE

-280 SRSSFQKHSAHS
+280 SRSSFKRYSAQS

-304 RATDRFAISLDARSE
+304 RSTDRFAISFDARSE

-337 KNAFHHRTSEDFH
+337 KNAFHHRSSDEFH
-350 IHVSMTSTEH
+350 IHVSMQSNDTA
-360 SNQIVV
+360 NQIVV
-366 TDNGAGIA
+366 TDNGSGIA
-374 PDVLRNIFQDFY
+374 PDVIRHIFQDFY

-410 NIECQSQLGEWSQ
+410 NIKCISQPGEWSQ

-428 PPITSDIVTEI
+428 PPITSDTVTEI
-439 KNDLT
+439 KDELT
-444 KLKTILTVTNQ
+444 KMKSILLVSNQ
-455 DILVSKV
+455 DIIVQKMA
-462 TDISRFMGFES
+462 DISRFMGFDV
-473 TILDVNQ
+473 TVLDVKS
-480 VLKKKEYEFEFDL
+480 VFKKKEYEFEFDL
-493 IFIDLE
+493 IFVDVE
-499 SLDARA
+499 SLDVLE
-505 NQLDRLESLLSFTEA
+505 NQLDRIESLLSFTEA
-520 RIVYLFEHHPTQR
+520 RVVYLFEHKPAQR
-533 ACKAAYEP
+533 AKKAGHDP

-549 LLNTKP
+549 LLNTKA
-555 TIDRLLYDSS
+555 TIERLLYDSTYIS
-565 YVSTPTASVALDTS
+565 STLPSAPLDKS
-579 NKRTIM
+579 IKRTIM

-606 EVIQKEDGQQ
+606 EVVQKEDGQQ
-616 ALDTLEQ
+616 ALDTLEK
-623 ENVDLILMDIE
+623 ENIDLILMDIE

-640 VEASRRIRSS
+640 VEASRRIRNSEKS
-650 DKNYASVPIIAHTGD
+650 YASVPIIAHTGD

>member
-1 MNANHTIGTSGGV
+1 
-14 GKIDNMDSIRKV
+14 MDAIRKV

-33 LTLVGWMGFLGFPLY
+33 LTLVGWMGFVGFPIY
-48 YFVWDFVFPQAYE
+48 YVVWAFMFPQPYE
-61 NLPLRLFCSL
+61 NLPLRVLCSI
-71 LFFGIIFRNRL
+71 LFFGIIYRNRVPFE
-82 SSTWRKYIHIYYQ
+82 WRRFLPAYYQ
-95 VTITICLPFFFFYML
+95 VAITLCLPCFFFYML
-110 LMNDWSNVWVMSFM
+110 LMNNWSNVWVMSFM

-131 LLVHVTRVM
+131 LLVHITWVM

-151 TFFAWVAKGFHL
+151 TFFAWIAQGFHL
-163 DLTMDW
+163 ALTMDW

-175 LFIYVFGNLFYFRN
+175 LFIYLFGNLFYFRN

-210 MRNPLSGLC
+210 MRNPLSGLL

-228 LPNKKEAEK
+228 LPNPKEGKKA
-237 DQYLMSGEDVTL
+237 QYTLSDEDVTL
-249 LREVSE
+249 LREVSS
-255 DAMNIIQSGSE
+255 DAMKIIHSGNE

-280 SRSSFQKHSAHS
+280 SRSTFKKHSAQT
-292 VVEKAIESFSYK
+292 VVESAIESFSYK
-304 RATDRFAISLDARSE
+304 RSTDRFAISLDVRSE

-337 KNAFHHRTSEDFH
+337 KNAFHHRSSEDFH
-350 IHVSMTSTEH
+350 IHVTMYSDEFT
-360 SNQIVV
+360 NQIVV
-366 TDNGAGIA
+366 TDNGSGIS
-374 PDVLRNIFQDFY
+374 PDVLQSIFQDFY

-391 GSYGLG
+391 GNYGLG

-410 NIECQSQLGEWSQ
+410 DIRCQSEVGEWSQ
-423 FTLTF
+423 FTMTF
-428 PPITSDIVTEI
+428 PTIGSNAVKEI
-439 KNDLT
+439 KSELT
-444 KLKTILTVTNQ
+444 KLKTILFVSEQN
-455 DILVSKV
+455 ILVSKV
-462 TDISRFMGFES
+462 TDIARFMGFEL
-473 TILDVNQ
+473 TVLDVPAMM
-480 VLKKKEYEFEFDL
+480 KKKEYEFEFDL
-493 IFIDLE
+493 ILIDME
-499 SLDARA
+499 SLDVRGSH
-505 NQLDRLESLLSFTEA
+505 LDKVESLLSFTEA
-520 RIVYLFEHHPTQR
+520 RIVYLFEHHPIQR
-533 ACKAAYEP
+533 TRNVSFEP

-549 LLNTKP
+549 LLNTRA
-555 TIDRLLYDSS
+555 TIDRLLYDAN
-565 YVSTPTASVALDTS
+565 YVVPVMPVKPLDST

-606 EVIQKEDGQQ
+606 DVIQKEDGQQ
-616 ALDTLEQ
+616 AINALDA
-623 ENVDLILMDIE
+623 NDVDLILMDIE
-634 MPIMDG
+634 MPVMDG
-640 VEASRRIRSS
+640 VEASRRIRGSNKAYS
-650 DKNYASVPIIAHTGD
+650 TVPIIAHTGD
-665 SSPVTLDKIGS
+665 SSPITLDKIGS

>member
-1 MNANHTIGTSGGV
+1 
-14 GKIDNMDSIRKV
+14 MDSIRKV
-26 YQYAEPN
+26 YEYAEPN
-33 LTLVGWMGFLGFPLY
+33 LTLVGWMGFIGFPLY
-48 YFVWDFVFPQAYE
+48 YFVWDFMFPQSYE
-61 NLPLRLFCSL
+61 NLPLRLFCSA

-82 SSTWRKYIHIYYQ
+82 SSSWRKYVHVYYQ
-95 VTITICLPFFFFYML
+95 ITITTCLPFFFFYML

-151 TFFAWVAKGFHL
+151 TFFAWIAKGFHL
-163 DLTMDW
+163 DITMDW

-175 LFIYVFGNLFYFRN
+175 LFIYVFGNMFYFRN

-228 LPNKKEAEK
+228 LPNKKAIGEK
-237 DQYLMSGEDVTL
+237 DQYVMSGEDVTL

-255 DAMNIIQSGSE
+255 DAMNIIHSGNE

-280 SRSSFQKHSAHS
+280 SRSSFKRYSAQS

-304 RATDRFAISLDARSE
+304 RSTDRFAISFDARSE

-337 KNAFHHRTSEDFH
+337 KNAFHHRSSDEFH
-350 IHVSMTSTEH
+350 IHVSMQSNDTA
-360 SNQIVV
+360 NQIVV
-366 TDNGAGIA
+366 TDNGSGIA
-374 PDVLRNIFQDFY
+374 PDVIRHIFQDFY

-410 NIECQSQLGEWSQ
+410 NIKCISQPGEWSQ

-428 PPITSDIVTEI
+428 PPITSDTVTEI
-439 KNDLT
+439 KDELT
-444 KLKTILTVTNQ
+444 KMKSILLVSNQ
-455 DILVSKV
+455 DIIVQKMA
-462 TDISRFMGFES
+462 DINRFMGFDV
-473 TILDVNQ
+473 TVLDVKS
-480 VLKKKEYEFEFDL
+480 VFKKKEYEFEFDL
-493 IFIDLE
+493 IFVDVE
-499 SLDARA
+499 SLDVLE
-505 NQLDRLESLLSFTEA
+505 NQLDRIESLLSFTEA
-520 RIVYLFEHHPTQR
+520 RVVYLFEHKPAQR
-533 ACKAAYEP
+533 AKKAGHDP

-549 LLNTKP
+549 LLNTKA
-555 TIDRLLYDSS
+555 TIERLLYDSTYIS
-565 YVSTPTASVALDTS
+565 STLPSAPLDKS
-579 NKRTIM
+579 IKRTIM

-606 EVIQKEDGQQ
+606 EVVQKEDGQQ
-616 ALDTLEQ
+616 ALDTLEK
-623 ENVDLILMDIE
+623 ENIDLILMDIE
-634 MPIMDG
+634 MPIVDG
-640 VEASRRIRSS
+640 VEASRRIRNSE
-650 DKNYASVPIIAHTGD
+650 KPYATVPIIAHTGD

>member
-1 MNANHTIGTSGGV
+1 
-14 GKIDNMDSIRKV
+14 MDSIRKV
-26 YQYAEPN
+26 YEYAEPN
-33 LTLVGWMGFLGFPLY
+33 LTLVGWMGFIGFPLY
-48 YFVWDFVFPQAYE
+48 YFVWDFMFPQSYE
-61 NLPLRLFCSL
+61 NLPLRLFCSA

-82 SSTWRKYIHIYYQ
+82 SSSWRKYVHVYYQ
-95 VTITICLPFFFFYML
+95 ITITTCLPFFFFYML

-151 TFFAWVAKGFHL
+151 TFFAWIAKGFHL
-163 DLTMDW
+163 DITMDW

-175 LFIYVFGNLFYFRN
+175 LFIYVFGNMFYFRN

-228 LPNKKEAEK
+228 LPNKKAMGEK
-237 DQYLMSGEDVTL
+237 DQYVMSGEDVTL

-255 DAMNIIQSGSE
+255 DAMNIIHSGNE

-280 SRSSFQKHSAHS
+280 SRSSFKRYSAQS
-292 VVEKAIESFSYK
+292 VVERAIESFSYK
-304 RATDRFAISLDARSE
+304 RSTDRFAISFDARSE

-337 KNAFHHRTSEDFH
+337 KNAFHHRSSDEFH
-350 IHVSMTSTEH
+350 IHVSMQSNDTA
-360 SNQIVV
+360 NQIVV
-366 TDNGAGIA
+366 TDNGSGIA
-374 PDVLRNIFQDFY
+374 PDVIRHIFQDFY

-410 NIECQSQLGEWSQ
+410 NIKCISQPGEWSQ

-428 PPITSDIVTEI
+428 PPITSDTVTEI
-439 KNDLT
+439 KGELT
-444 KLKTILTVTNQ
+444 KMKSILLVSNQ
-455 DILVSKV
+455 DIIVQKMA
-462 TDISRFMGFES
+462 DISRFMGFDV
-473 TILDVNQ
+473 TVLDVKS
-480 VLKKKEYEFEFDL
+480 VFKKKEYEFEFDL
-493 IFIDLE
+493 IFVDVE
-499 SLDARA
+499 SLDVLE
-505 NQLDRLESLLSFTEA
+505 NQLDRIESLLSFTEA
-520 RIVYLFEHHPTQR
+520 RVVYLFEHKPAQR
-533 ACKAAYEP
+533 AKKAGHAP

-549 LLNTKP
+549 LLNTKA
-555 TIDRLLYDSS
+555 TIERLLYDSTYIS
-565 YVSTPTASVALDTS
+565 STLPSAPLDKS
-579 NKRTIM
+579 IKRTIM

-606 EVIQKEDGQQ
+606 EVVQKEDGQQ
-616 ALDTLEQ
+616 ALDTLEK
-623 ENVDLILMDIE
+623 ENIDLILMDIE

-640 VEASRRIRSS
+640 VEASRRIRNSE
-650 DKNYASVPIIAHTGD
+650 KPYASVPIIAHTGD

>member
-1 MNANHTIGTSGGV
+1 
-14 GKIDNMDSIRKV
+14 MDSIRKV
-26 YQYAEPN
+26 YEYAEPN
-33 LTLVGWMGFLGFPLY
+33 LTLVGWMGFIGFPLY
-48 YFVWDFVFPQAYE
+48 YFVWDFMFPQSYE
-61 NLPLRLFCSL
+61 NLPLRLFCSA

-82 SSTWRKYIHIYYQ
+82 SSSWRKYVHVYYQ
-95 VTITICLPFFFFYML
+95 ITITTCLPFFFFYML

-151 TFFAWVAKGFHL
+151 TFFAWIAKGFHL
-163 DLTMDW
+163 DITMDW

-175 LFIYVFGNLFYFRN
+175 LFIYVFGNMFYFRN

-228 LPNKKEAEK
+228 LPNKKAMGEK
-237 DQYLMSGEDVTL
+237 DQYVMSGEDVTL

-255 DAMNIIQSGSE
+255 DAMNIIHSGNE

-280 SRSSFQKHSAHS
+280 SRSSFKRYSAQS

-304 RATDRFAISLDARSE
+304 RSTDRFAISFDARSE

-337 KNAFHHRTSEDFH
+337 KNAFHHRSSDEFH
-350 IHVSMTSTEH
+350 IHVSMQSNDTA
-360 SNQIVV
+360 NQIVV
-366 TDNGAGIA
+366 TDNGSGIA
-374 PDVLRNIFQDFY
+374 PDVIRHIFQDFY

-410 NIECQSQLGEWSQ
+410 NIKCISQLGEWSQ

-428 PPITSDIVTEI
+428 PPITSDTVTEI
-439 KNDLT
+439 KDELT
-444 KLKTILTVTNQ
+444 KMKSILLVSNQ
-455 DILVSKV
+455 DIIVQKMA
-462 TDISRFMGFES
+462 DISRFMGFDV
-473 TILDVNQ
+473 TVLDVKS
-480 VLKKKEYEFEFDL
+480 VFKKKEYEFEFDL
-493 IFIDLE
+493 IFVDVE
-499 SLDARA
+499 SLDVLE
-505 NQLDRLESLLSFTEA
+505 NQLDRIESLLSFTEA
-520 RIVYLFEHHPTQR
+520 RVVYLFEHKPEQR
-533 ACKAAYEP
+533 AKKAGHDP

-549 LLNTKP
+549 LLNTKA
-555 TIDRLLYDSS
+555 TIERLLYDSTYIS
-565 YVSTPTASVALDTS
+565 STLPSAPLDKS
-579 NKRTIM
+579 IKRTIM

-606 EVIQKEDGQQ
+606 EVVQKEDGQQ
-616 ALDTLEQ
+616 ALDTLEK
-623 ENVDLILMDIE
+623 ENIDLILMDIE

-640 VEASRRIRSS
+640 VEASRRIRNSE
-650 DKNYASVPIIAHTGD
+650 KPYASVPIIAHTGD

>member
-1 MNANHTIGTSGGV
+1 
-14 GKIDNMDSIRKV
+14 MDSIRKV
-26 YQYAEPN
+26 YEYAEPN
-33 LTLVGWMGFLGFPLY
+33 LTLVGWMGFIGFPLY
-48 YFVWDFVFPQAYE
+48 YFVWDFMFPQSYE
-61 NLPLRLFCSL
+61 NLPLRLFCSA

-82 SSTWRKYIHIYYQ
+82 SSSWRKYVHVYYQ
-95 VTITICLPFFFFYML
+95 ITITTCLPFFFFYML

-151 TFFAWVAKGFHL
+151 TFFAWIAKGFHL
-163 DLTMDW
+163 DITMDW

-175 LFIYVFGNLFYFRN
+175 LFIYVFGNMFYFRN

-228 LPNKKEAEK
+228 LPNKKAMGEK
-237 DQYLMSGEDVTL
+237 DQYVMSGEDVTL

-255 DAMNIIQSGSE
+255 DAMNIIHSGNE

-280 SRSSFQKHSAHS
+280 SRSSFKRYSAQS

-304 RATDRFAISLDARSE
+304 RSTDRFAISFDARSE

-337 KNAFHHRTSEDFH
+337 KNAFHHRSSDEFH
-350 IHVSMTSTEH
+350 IHVSMQSNYTA
-360 SNQIVV
+360 NQIVV
-366 TDNGAGIA
+366 TDNGSGIA
-374 PDVLRNIFQDFY
+374 PDVIRHIFQDFY

-410 NIECQSQLGEWSQ
+410 NIKCISQPGEWSQ

-428 PPITSDIVTEI
+428 PPITSDTVTEI
-439 KNDLT
+439 KDELT
-444 KLKTILTVTNQ
+444 KMKSILLVSNQ
-455 DILVSKV
+455 DIIVQKMA
-462 TDISRFMGFES
+462 DISRFMGFDV
-473 TILDVNQ
+473 TVLDVKS
-480 VLKKKEYEFEFDL
+480 VFKKKEYEFEFDL
-493 IFIDLE
+493 IFVDVE
-499 SLDARA
+499 SLDVLE
-505 NQLDRLESLLSFTEA
+505 NQLDRIESLLSFTEA
-520 RIVYLFEHHPTQR
+520 RVVYLFEHKPAQR
-533 ACKAAYEP
+533 AKKAGHDP

-549 LLNTKP
+549 LLNTKA
-555 TIDRLLYDSS
+555 TIERLLYDSTYIS
-565 YVSTPTASVALDTS
+565 STLPSAPLDKS
-579 NKRTIM
+579 IKRTIM

-606 EVIQKEDGQQ
+606 EVVQKEDGQQ
-616 ALDTLEQ
+616 ALDTLEK
-623 ENVDLILMDIE
+623 ENIDLILMDIE

-640 VEASRRIRSS
+640 VEASRRIRNSE
-650 DKNYASVPIIAHTGD
+650 KPYATVPIIAHTGD